1 MRARL
6 PEPGPES
13 GLALALRLTIPA
25 GELRQLGIAY
35 AVPAEAEPAAPLVRA
50 WRGDVE
56 RSLREL
62 AAC

>member
-1 MRARL
+1 
-6 PEPGPES
+6 
-13 GLALALRLTIPA
+13 LALRLTIPA

-50 WRGDVE
+50 WRGEVE